1 MLTHTSIRSDLSRLR
16 LGVAQVFVGGLGVFA
31 LILTVVFG
39 LATLLAVVCGLVIS
53 LASASAGVEPSGHFV
68 NRTIKGDRLA
78 RIAKINIPL
87 APAVDLELAD
97 GCESLV
103 SSLAHTPFATKAGR
117 CVS

>member
-1 MLTHTSIRSDLSRLR
+1 M
-16 LGVAQVFVGGLGVFA
+16 FVGGLGVVA
-31 LILTVVFG
+31 LILAAVF
-39 LATLLAVVCGLVIS
+39 S
-53 LASASAGVEPSGHFV
+53 LAISFAAASAGVVPSGHVV

-87 APAVDLELAD
+87 APANLELVD